1 MKEMKVEWRVNGLF
15 KADANKVALEIGQEK
30 VTPQQILEK
39 ARDENSELHKCFEW
53 DNNIAAEKYRLQ
65 QARSILLNLVYEKKE
80 ENEQPVRCYQITSTQ
95 RTYQPTVCFLVQNDE
110 YQNLLA
116 RAKREL
122 ESFKRRYLTLSEL
135 ESVFDAINEII

>member
-1 MKEMKVEWRVNGLF
+1 MNKMKVEWRVNGLF